1 MSDNT
6 IKKTNTTPVVI
17 AKAILGVAFLVFG
30 ANGFLHFL
38 PVPPPD
44 SANGLAFLKLMDST
58 GYLKVVKALEMVA
71 GGLILGGRLAPL
83 GLLILGPILVNI
95 ILFDIFM
102 DPMGLPVVGVFGALA
117 LFVVW
122 RHKEHFTPFF
132 AVRAEHCTFK
142 GK

>member
-1 MSDNT
+1 MLEST
-6 IKKTNTTPVVI
+6 QKSPRSTPLVI
-17 AKAILGVAFLVFG
+17 AKVILGVSFIVFG

-44 SANGLAFLKLMDST
+44 SANGVAFLKLLDST
-58 GYLKVVKALEMVA
+58 GYLKVVKALEMIG

-95 ILFDIFM
+95 AIFDVFM
-102 DPMGLPVVGVFGALA
+102 DPMALPIVAVLGALA
-117 LFVVW
+117 VFIGI
-122 RHKEHFTPFF
+122 RHKEHFAPFMV
-132 AVRAEHCTFK
+132 AHREHCTFK